1 MEGQR
6 GMIDAGYVGKRGVR
20 QEKGMNDMVV
30 KSGQCSSHWHE
41 LNDHGVARTRSCS
54 SKFVM
59 CD

>member
-6 GMIDAGYVGKRGVR
+6 GMIDAGYVGKRGVM

-54 SKFVM
+54 CS
-59 CD
+59 